1 VRTRSR
7 HRREGGRPLA
17 SFSAAEL
24 NYLLGE
30 RRLGRLAT
38 ADPTGQPHVVPVG
51 WRYNPELGTI
61 DVSGRNFAATK
72 KFRNV
77 KTNPQAAFVVDDVLP
92 PWRPRSV
99 MVQGRAQALE
109 VPEHSGAGGGGGMIR
124 IIPDKIVAWG
134 LQASDR

>member
-1 VRTRSR
+1 M
-7 HRREGGRPLA
+7 A

-24 NYLLGE
+24 DYLLSE

-38 ADPTGQPHVVPVG
+38 VDATGLPHVVPVG

-61 DVSGRNFAATK
+61 DISGRNFAATK

-77 KTNPQAAFVVDDVLP
+77 RANSKAAFLVDDVLP

-99 MVQGRAQALE
+99 MVQGQAE
-109 VPEHSGAGGGGGMIR
+109 AVEASTGGGEESEGAAAMIR
-124 IIPDKIVAWG
+124 IIPDKIVSWG
-134 LQASDR
+134 LEASEG